1 MAPETSVA
9 VWHWVLTECR
19 APAVGPSQPA
29 GLGLGPTVLQKPV
42 AKKNTDELSFIGL
55 SVEWLS
61 TTLLRWVE
69 EAGLDPTTAKIYEIE
84 PAVIRPRSAGTRC
97 PVDHRPGAALVHAVE
112 GGVDAVGKA
121 TYMISCK
128 DRNASG
134 HPNPHPLTTLKENSR
149 CDTSASPL

>member
-1 MAPETSVA
+1 MRRPYLAITSIVPGQAGIDLAPETSVA

-61 TTLLRWVE
+61 TTLLR
-69 EAGLDPTTAKIYEIE
+69 
-84 PAVIRPRSAGTRC
+84 
-97 PVDHRPGAALVHAVE
+97 
-112 GGVDAVGKA
+112 
-121 TYMISCK
+121 
-128 DRNASG
+128 
-134 HPNPHPLTTLKENSR
+134 
-149 CDTSASPL
+149 